1 MKHRPLILLGTAA
14 AGAALMFGVVAC
26 GSSDDEAA
34 SPATTAVATAT
45 APATTAQDPT
55 DGPVVEVTMGTPQE
69 FSMVPAVTSEPAG
82 NVTFTVTNG
91 GAMVH
96 EFVVVAT
103 DTDAAS
109 LPTEADGSAKE
120 DGAVGEIPDMEPGST
135 KSVTLNLKAGKYALI
150 CNIPGHY
157 AGGMRADFTVQ

>member
-34 SPATTAVATAT
+34 TPTTTAAATAT

-55 DGPVVEVTMGTPQE
+55 DGPVVEVTMGAPQE
-69 FSMVPAVTSEPAG
+69 FSMVPAVTDATAG
-82 NVTFTVTNG
+82 NVTFTVTNS

-96 EFVVVAT
+96 EFMVVPT
-103 DTDAAS
+103 DTDAAG

-120 DGAVGEIPDMEPGST
+120 DAAVGEIPDMAPGAT
-135 KSVTLNLKAGKYALI
+135 ASVTLNLKAGSYALI

-157 AGGMRADFTVQ
+157 AGGMRADFTIR